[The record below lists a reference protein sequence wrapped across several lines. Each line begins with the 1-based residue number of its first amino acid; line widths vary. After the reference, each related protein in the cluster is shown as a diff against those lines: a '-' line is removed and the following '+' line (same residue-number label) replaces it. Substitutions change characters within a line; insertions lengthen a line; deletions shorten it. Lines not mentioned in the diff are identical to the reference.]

1 MLLISYYCNNC
12 IFYLFCFRFPFTS
25 TRWWP
30 IHVSFFFS
38 LNFCQVLNIVVP
50 FIINILIFLNY
61 RSNDNLCNIGNFY
74 FSLPNEEKQNLKLKK
89 KKQKTGTCHI
99 MYIVYPRLYSQT
111 DFSKVYLLLS
121 SKAWNRLNCLELIHT
136 LLLTVTYQHLNVLK
150 V

>member
-1 MLLISYYCNNC
+1 MY
-12 IFYLFCFRFPFTS
+12 FLFILFQI
-25 TRWWP
+25 P
-30 IHVSFFFS
+30 IHKHQMVTNPCKFFFS